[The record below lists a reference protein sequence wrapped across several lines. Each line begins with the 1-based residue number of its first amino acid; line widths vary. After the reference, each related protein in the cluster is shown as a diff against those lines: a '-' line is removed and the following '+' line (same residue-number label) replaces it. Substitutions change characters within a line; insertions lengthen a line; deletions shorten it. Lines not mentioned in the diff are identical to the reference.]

1 MMALDART
9 AVEFA
14 LSGGQC
20 HDAPQ
25 GRLLMDPAS
34 HVIAFKVD
42 PGKYRVNYMP
52 KTGTLAM
59 QIEGLVD
66 SARFSYDSRRILTS
80 ALRGAK
86 FRLDFGRKTLKKSQ
100 NKRACALRKQNC
112 ICMNVKTMTARAWA
126 KRATA
131 KGFL

>member
-42 PGKYRVNYMP
+42 PDKYRVNYMP
-52 KTGTLAM
+52 KTGASAM
-59 QIEGLVD
+59 MQL
-66 SARFSYDSRRILTS
+66 
-80 ALRGAK
+80 
-86 FRLDFGRKTLKKSQ
+86 Q
-100 NKRACALRKQNC
+100 
-112 ICMNVKTMTARAWA
+112 A
-126 KRATA
+126 KRGLGRFCAI
-131 KGFL
+131 FLRLAQDLNERVARR